1 MNIVTGG
8 LGFIGNELVR
18 QLKSAGKPVAIID
31 NENRIA
37 PQLDDLSDVPL
48 YKIDITDSQSL
59 NETMALL
66 KPECVFHLA
75 AIHYIPECNAQPE
88 RTLRINVEG
97 TLAVLNAAKN
107 SGCAKMVF
115 ASTGAVYHDAEE
127 PLTEEALIA
136 PVDIYGWSKWF
147 AEELCRS
154 QHANMSITICRL
166 FNNIGL
172 RETNPHIVPEIMQQL
187 QNGNRV
193 LQLGNTKPIRDY
205 ISTRDTASALIQLSQ
220 HKHEATEIFN
230 IATGQGAS
238 VDELIQCLSEILKEK
253 IEVRTD
259 PARFRP
265 ADKQVQLAD
274 ISKLKKALQW
284 EPQYTMQQVLQELL
298 KFEKLLPVKE

>member
-18 QLKSAGKPVAIID
+18 QLKSAGKQVAIID

-37 PQLDDLSDVPL
+37 PHLEDLSDVPC

-97 TLAVLNAAKN
+97 TLAVLNAAKAN
-107 SGCAKMVF
+107 GCKHMVV
-115 ASTGAVYHDAEE
+115 ASTGAVYHDAAE
-127 PLTEEALIA
+127 PLKEDATIA

-154 QHANMSITICRL
+154 QRSAMNVTICRL

-172 RETNPHIVPEIMQQL
+172 RETNPHIVPEIIHQL
-187 QNGNRV
+187 RNGNRV

-205 ISTRDTASALIQLSQ
+205 ISTRDTASALMQLSQ
-220 HKHEATEIFN
+220 YTHNGYEVFN
-230 IATGQGAS
+230 VATGEGAS
-238 VDELIQCLSEILKEK
+238 VEELIVCLSRILGEK
-253 IEVRTD
+253 ITVETD
-259 PARFRP
+259 SSRFRQ

-274 ISKLKKALQW
+274 ISKLKNALKW
-284 EPQYTMQQVLQELL
+284 EPQYNMQQVLEELVR
-298 KFEKLLPVKE
+298 FEKLKPAN

>member
-31 NENRIA
+31 NENRVA

-48 YKIDITDSQSL
+48 YKVDITDSQSL
-59 NETMALL
+59 NATMALL

-75 AIHYIPECNAQPE
+75 AIHYIPECNANPE

-97 TLAVLNAAKN
+97 TLSVLNAAKN
-107 SGCAKMVF
+107 NGCKKMIF
-115 ASTGAVYHDAEE
+115 ASTGAVYHDAQE
-127 PLTEEALIA
+127 PLTEESRIA

-154 QHANMSITICRL
+154 QNSDMSVTICRL

-187 QNGNRV
+187 RHENRV

-205 ISTRDTASALIQLSQ
+205 ISTRDTASALIQLSEYN
-220 HKHEATEIFN
+220 HETTEVFN
-230 IATGQGAS
+230 VATGQGAS
-238 VDELIQCLSEILKEK
+238 VDELIQCISEILKEK

-259 PARFRP
+259 ATRFRP

-274 ISKLKKALQW
+274 ISKLRNALHWQ
-284 EPQYTMQQVLQELL
+284 PKYTMQQVVEELL
-298 KFEKLLPVKE
+298 AFEKLLPVKK